1 MKFLIAI
8 YRCDPFGGLQRD
20 TIRLIQELADRG
32 HTVVVFTARWDGPQP
47 PAGVS
52 LEFTPSRRF
61 AANHTRMVKFAEAF
75 RRRLER
81 RDFDVSIAMSR
92 IPGADFYFAAD
103 VCMKTYWSKI
113 HSPFA
118 LRFNP
123 RYAAYLRLERGVA
136 APPSRTRIAC
146 IVPGQIRD
154 YAEAYGTPQD
164 RMFLLPPGM
173 NPACIRPP
181 EPEAEAIR
189 ARIRRELGA
198 APGDVAVL
206 HVSNSV
212 FNKGTDRTI
221 AALGALPEN
230 LKHSIRL
237 WIIGKLGENELLPA
251 IEAAGLSGQTRMLG
265 QTDGVSEFMFGA
277 DLFLHPARNEAT
289 GTTLVE
295 AIAAGLPALTTDACG
310 FATYVREATGTV
322 LDGQY
327 SREAAVRMLEDMIPR
342 LDELKRRTLAY
353 AATQDFC
360 SRARVFADILE
371 KSGPRSA

>member
-1 MKFLIAI
+1 MKFLLAI
-8 YRCDPFGGLQRD
+8 YRYNPFGGLQRD
-20 TIRLIQELADRG
+20 TLRLIQELIGRG
-32 HTVVVFTARWDGPQP
+32 HHVVVFTTAWDGPEP
-47 PAGVS
+47 PDGTAIELAPAS
-52 LEFTPSRRF
+52 KLRSNH
-61 AANHTRMVKFAEAF
+61 ANMLKFAEAF

-81 RDFDVSIAMSR
+81 RDFDVSVAMSR

-103 VCMKTYWSKI
+103 VCMKTYWSNL
-113 HSPFA
+113 HSAFA

-123 RYAAYLRLERGVA
+123 RYAAYLRLESAVA

-146 IVPGQIRD
+146 IVPGQLRD

-173 NPACIRPP
+173 NPSCIRPP

-189 ARIRRELGA
+189 AEIRGKLGA

-206 HVSNSV
+206 LISNSV
-212 FNKGTDRTI
+212 FNKGTDRAI
-221 AALGALPEN
+221 AALGDLPEN
-230 LKHSIRL
+230 LKRSIRL
-237 WIIGKLGENELLPA
+237 WIVGKLGDNELLPSVD
-251 IEAAGLSGQTRMLG
+251 AAGLSGQTRILG
-265 QTDGVSEFMFGA
+265 QTDGVSKFMFGA

-289 GTTLVE
+289 GTTLIE
-295 AIAAGLPALTTDACG
+295 AIAAGLPVLTTDACG

-327 SREAAVRMLEDMIPR
+327 SREKAVRMLEDMIPR

-371 KSGPRSA
+371 KGGPRSA